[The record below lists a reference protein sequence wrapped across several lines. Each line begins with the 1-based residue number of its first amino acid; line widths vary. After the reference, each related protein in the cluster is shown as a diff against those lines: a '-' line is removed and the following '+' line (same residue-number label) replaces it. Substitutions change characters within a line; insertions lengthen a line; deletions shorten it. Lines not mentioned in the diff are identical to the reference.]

1 MSFLSNQSTRVKVI
15 RIPMN
20 QTFPTTSRLLRVF
33 LVILACLI
41 FLPYATLLAQ
51 TFDLWVDP
59 KTKQIFSEG
68 GPGRT
73 RLGKVMMVQDES
85 APSQGDKTVASAT
98 SSSSPSTGTIS
109 GAGSASGSAPTVQVV
124 PVAAQGTT
132 APKSSNWYDRFS
144 VRGYTQMRYHTL
156 LDKEGADWM
165 HPADRSV
172 ADDASFIIRRG
183 RLILSGDVTD
193 HLYMYIQPDMM
204 AAPSSEADY
213 SLQMRDLYGDLSL
226 DKKKEFRLRFGQ
238 SKVPFGFV
246 NMQSSQNRLALERAE
261 ALNSA
266 VETERDLGVFFYWA
280 PEEIRERFRNLIK
293 DGLKGSGD
301 YGVFGVGAYTGQGP
315 NRADT
320 NNSVHTVVRASYP
333 FKMENGQMFEPGLQA
348 YTGKFVP
355 RTRAFTLDDSE
366 EEIEPEFREDGVTDQ
381 RVGATFVWYP
391 QPIGVEAEW
400 NVGKGPQLSDD
411 NLTINDE
418 FLHGGYIQVSS
429 KLESSQGLVFP
440 FVRWQ
445 YYDGARK
452 FARNAPAVHLNEWDF
467 GIEWQPYPEF
477 ELVGTYTYSVD
488 RTNTGSFPYEQI
500 SGGSRI
506 GIQAQ
511 LNY

>member
-1 MSFLSNQSTRVKVI
+1 
-15 RIPMN
+15 
-20 QTFPTTSRLLRVF
+20 
-33 LVILACLI
+33 
-41 FLPYATLLAQ
+41 
-51 TFDLWVDP
+51 
-59 KTKQIFSEG
+59 
-68 GPGRT
+68 
-73 RLGKVMMVQDES
+73 
-85 APSQGDKTVASAT
+85 
-98 SSSSPSTGTIS
+98 
-109 GAGSASGSAPTVQVV
+109 
-124 PVAAQGTT
+124 
-132 APKSSNWYDRFS
+132 
-144 VRGYTQMRYHTL
+144 MRYHTL
-156 LDKEGADWM
+156 LDKEGADWA

-172 ADDASFIIRRG
+172 ADDVSFIIRRG

-204 AAPSSEADY
+204 ASPSSDADF
-213 SLQMRDLYGDLSL
+213 SVQMRDLYGDLAL

-261 ALNSA
+261 AINSA

-280 PEEIRERFRNLIK
+280 PDEIRERFRSLIK

-315 NRADT
+315 NRSDT

-333 FKMENGQMFEPGLQA
+333 FKLDNGQMFEPGLQA

-355 RTRAFTLDDSE
+355 RARAFTLDGSE
-366 EEIEPEFREDGVTDQ
+366 EEVEPEFSEEGITDQ

-429 KLESSQGLVFP
+429 KVESSQGLVYP

-445 YYDGARK
+445 YFDGARK
-452 FARNAPAVHLNEWDF
+452 FARNAPAVKLNEWDF
-467 GIEWQPYPEF
+467 GVEWQPYPEF
-477 ELVGTYTYSVD
+477 ELVATYTYSVD
-488 RTNTGSFPYEQI
+488 RTNTNSFPYDQLT
-500 SGGSRI
+500 GASRI